1 MKSHYLL
8 SVIVMLL
15 VGLSLLGNLTI
26 HQTTALASPNFALVD
41 QNSNST
47 STSTLISSTSTS
59 SGTSSTSSSTTTAA
73 SSSTISTSSTTTTSS
88 TQTTAS
94 SSTSS
99 TSSTTSL
106 TSSSQ
111 TKTTALTVPS
121 ISLNPA
127 SGSVGLTVDVSGT
140 GFSTGDTTC
149 SISGSVV
156 ASQTCSISNGALTAA
171 FTVANVA
178 GSAYSV
184 TATGGQEYDSASAT
198 FTVNAVPPSITFNP
212 SSAQVGATVEVSGS
226 SFQATDT
233 TCSLSGNPITVS
245 TCSISSG
252 TLTATFTVGDV
263 ASGVYTIMANG
274 SPGGDSASGSF
285 TVTSVASILL
295 SPDSA
300 SIGASVDVSG
310 SGFSSTDTSCSLS
323 GSPVGTS
330 SCSISSGSLYAS
342 FVVASV
348 AASSYTITATGTPN
362 GDSASATFTVN
373 GGNISIT
380 LNPASA
386 QVGVN
391 VQVSGSGFS
400 SSDTVCNLSGG
411 SVTSETCSI
420 SDGTLT
426 GSFVVGDVT
435 PDSYTV
441 SATGSPAED
450 SVSATFTVSSSA
462 LSITLNPTSAS
473 VGSTIQVTGV
483 GFSTS
488 DSACSVSDG
497 SSIASE
503 TCSVADGS
511 ISASFIVANVATGSY
526 TITVIGSPMDD
537 SASATLTVTS
547 SAGSITLNPSSA
559 QVGATVQVSGSGFPS
574 TDSSCSL
581 SGGAVS
587 SPSCSISSGALSG
600 SFIVSNVT
608 TGSYAVAALSSPSD
622 DSVSATF
629 TVSSPSSAETTST
642 NTTHSSSLTTAASDF
657 SLTSTSIVTLTQGG
671 SGSAI
676 VTVIS
681 VNGFNGTVTLV
692 ASWLGYTPQ
701 GVNLSIT
708 SPITPLPN
716 GTVAVPL
723 TVTASS
729 TASTGTFAV
738 QVTGTSGTLTH
749 SLVSA
754 ILVQVSQSA
763 STTSNTSTMTSSASS
778 INTSTSITSSIPA
791 LPTVCPVSTA
801 TSGSALAPLAQAL
814 RTFRD
819 ESIMKTR
826 TGIAFMT
833 LFNTWYYSFSPRL
846 ASYIGSH
853 QNQRTIFRYSLYPLI
868 GVLYASYYSYILV
881 SPFNAEIA
889 AVTSGL
895 VAAGLIGAAYLALPL
910 YLAKR
915 ILKRKTLSS
924 SWLKA
929 THLLACSIISGLAVG
944 ISYYA
949 GIEVALSIATASLIL
964 STLMLGAILGSMV
977 LARIDFT
984 YLVREF
990 ATLNRTLGRVFID
1003 DYRIARGCIMVP

>member
-1 MKSHYLL
+1 M
-8 SVIVMLL
+8 
-15 VGLSLLGNLTI
+15 
-26 HQTTALASPNFALVD
+26 
-41 QNSNST
+41 
-47 STSTLISSTSTS
+47 
-59 SGTSSTSSSTTTAA
+59 
-73 SSSTISTSSTTTTSS
+73 
-88 TQTTAS
+88 
-94 SSTSS
+94 
-99 TSSTTSL
+99 
-106 TSSSQ
+106 
-111 TKTTALTVPS
+111 
-121 ISLNPA
+121 
-127 SGSVGLTVDVSGT
+127 
-140 GFSTGDTTC
+140 
-149 SISGSVV
+149 
-156 ASQTCSISNGALTAA
+156 
-171 FTVANVA
+171 
-178 GSAYSV
+178 
-184 TATGGQEYDSASAT
+184 
-198 FTVNAVPPSITFNP
+198 
-212 SSAQVGATVEVSGS
+212 
-226 SFQATDT
+226 
-233 TCSLSGNPITVS
+233 
-245 TCSISSG
+245 
-252 TLTATFTVGDV
+252 
-263 ASGVYTIMANG
+263 
-274 SPGGDSASGSF
+274 
-285 TVTSVASILL
+285 
-295 SPDSA
+295 
-300 SIGASVDVSG
+300 
-310 SGFSSTDTSCSLS
+310 
-323 GSPVGTS
+323 
-330 SCSISSGSLYAS
+330 
-342 FVVASV
+342 
-348 AASSYTITATGTPN
+348 
-362 GDSASATFTVN
+362 
-373 GGNISIT
+373 
-380 LNPASA
+380 
-386 QVGVN
+386 
-391 VQVSGSGFS
+391 
-400 SSDTVCNLSGG
+400 
-411 SVTSETCSI
+411 
-420 SDGTLT
+420 T

-435 PDSYTV
+435 PGSYTI

-473 VGSTIQVTGV
+473 VGSTIQLTGV

-526 TITVIGSPMDD
+526 TITVTGSPMDD

-600 SFIVSNVT
+600 SFIVANVT
-608 TGSYAVAALSSPSD
+608 TGSYAIAALSGPSD

-642 NTTHSSSLTTAASDF
+642 NTTRSSSLTTATPDF
-657 SLTSTSIVTLTQGG
+657 LLTSTSLVTLTQGG

-676 VTVIS
+676 VTVTS

-723 TVTASS
+723 TITASS
-729 TASTGTFAV
+729 TASTGTFAL
-738 QVTGTSGTLTH
+738 QVTGTSSMLTH
-749 SLVSA
+749 NLVSA
-754 ILVQVSQSA
+754 ILLQVLQSA

-778 INTSTSITSSIPA
+778 TSTSTSITTSIPA

-819 ESIMKTR
+819 QSIMKTR

-846 ASYIGSH
+846 ASHIGSH

-868 GVLYASYYSYILV
+868 GALYASYYSYILV
-881 SPFNAEIA
+881 SPFSAEIA

-895 VAAGLIGAAYLALPL
+895 VAAALIGVAYLALPL

-915 ILKRKTLSS
+915 ILKRKSSS

-929 THLLACSIISGLAVG
+929 THLLACSTISGLAVG

-949 GIEVALSIATASLIL
+949 GIEVALGIATASLIL

-977 LARIDFT
+977 LTHIEFT
-984 YLVREF
+984 YLVREL
-990 ATLNRTLGRVFID
+990 ATLNRVFKTSTW
-1003 DYRIARGCIMVP
+1003 DYAIRQLSSKIQRLIVILLI